1 MISRKKSLF
10 LSVSVLIL
18 FVALVAQSCSSE
30 NDDFVANPNSSLEMR
45 ANLESMDNRATIVNS
60 IAESDELLDYGMNC
74 LLLAEKLKS
83 YTSTLTPEEFDE
95 LMNNLN
101 NDDYM
106 IELVSKVDIEK
117 EALMVENARQELL
130 ANKSFKLLDESEKM
144 NVFIRFSDNSQNTMQ
159 HLLLKSPGESAG
171 GVTKAECKRRYDED
185 YAYASAIYLSSML
198 LCSCATGGLGVCL
211 CAIGASAG
219 YDYAT
224 TLADRSYYDCLSNAI
239 DR

>member
-74 LLLAEKLKS
+74 MLLAEKLKS

-95 LMNNLN
+95 LM
-101 NDDYM
+101 
-106 IELVSKVDIEK
+106 IELGSKFEIEK
-117 EALMVENARQELL
+117 EALIVENARQELL

>member
-74 LLLAEKLKS
+74 MLLAEKLKS

-95 LMNNLN
+95 L
-101 NDDYM
+101 
-106 IELVSKVDIEK
+106 
-117 EALMVENARQELL
+117 
-130 ANKSFKLLDESEKM
+130 NKSFKLLDESEKM

>member
-74 LLLAEKLKS
+74 MLLAEKLKS

-159 HLLLKSPGESAG
+159 HLLLKSPVKVQE
-171 GVTKAECKRRYDED
+171 VLLKRNVSVDMMKTT
-185 YAYASAIYLSSML
+185 LML
-198 LCSCATGGLGVCL
+198 LLFIYHLCSFVLVQRGAWCMSL
-211 CAIGASAG
+211 C
-219 YDYAT
+219 YWCFCW
-224 TLADRSYYDCLSNAI
+224 L
-239 DR
+239 

>member
-74 LLLAEKLKS
+74 MLLAEKLKS

-171 GVTKAECKRRYDED
+171 GVTKAECKRRY
-185 YAYASAIYLSSML
+185 LSSML
-198 LCSCATGGLGVCL
+198 LCSCATGWLGVCL

>member
-1 MISRKKSLF
+1 
-10 LSVSVLIL
+10 
-18 FVALVAQSCSSE
+18 
-30 NDDFVANPNSSLEMR
+30 
-45 ANLESMDNRATIVNS
+45 
-60 IAESDELLDYGMNC
+60 
-74 LLLAEKLKS
+74 
-83 YTSTLTPEEFDE
+83 LTPEEFDE

>member
-74 LLLAEKLKS
+74 MLLAEKLKS

-144 NVFIRFSDNSQNTMQ
+144 NVFTMQ